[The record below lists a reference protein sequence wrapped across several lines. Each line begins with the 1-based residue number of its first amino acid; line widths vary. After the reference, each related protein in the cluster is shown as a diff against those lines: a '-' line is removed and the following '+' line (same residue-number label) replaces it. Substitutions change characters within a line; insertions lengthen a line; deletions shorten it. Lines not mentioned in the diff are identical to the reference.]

1 MPGVLLVAWLRQL
14 PLLQGL
20 QPQLRSRL
28 LVVVVLMGLLGPL
41 LAEPREPRLRCR
53 LELRDLLVL
62 LLPLPQELWELL
74 VLLVLLVAELR
85 DPQLRCR
92 LELLRAPRGPQ
103 LRGRQVAARPVA
115 KQTAASESEAALLSR
130 TAK

>member
-74 VLLVLLVAELR
+74 VLLVAELR